1 MGVTGTPFFFM
12 SPMKYSFWR
21 SSLNSELNGPQYE
34 MNAVAREQFP
44 TNLLFYSP
52 ISLAPFYH
60 LSLSSVNEVIS
71 VLAVVIFFLVFT
83 AWSSRIYFSLIDFLN
98 FSLSSPI
105 NIFIMF
111 NSIYDFSSSAFA
123 TLSFPSCTNKNAYL
137 GLTILDFSWYS

>member
-1 MGVTGTPFFFM
+1 
-12 SPMKYSFWR
+12 
-21 SSLNSELNGPQYE
+21 

-137 GLTILDFSWYS
+137 GLTILDFSWYSKIANDQPIIPAAAFETYSPTFSVNQSSF